1 MINKNQN
8 TMDMNGDE
16 KRYRKGDCM
25 IQISGVPF
33 QQNENWQ
40 IESIEKTIIQQMQN
54 APVVYS
60 YNSENELLFELK
72 VRKNIIQS
80 AKEMNK
86 SKAVFTTFA
95 YARCN
100 PRYWQLTRAGG
111 FLLRPDVRPAD
122 AILDIYRN
130 GSLYA
135 FECAT
140 AIPIIYY
147 HAILNSIGSYLFNTF
162 FRDLYLYSW
171 HTDTDLG
178 IITFYSNHFLP
189 GDVLYV
195 NNPDFNRRTPQFRGV
210 NAVLLDDGK
219 LFGHGF
225 NIRTSEEMLQI
236 LNDKRKPDSLQSA
249 YLTKL
254 VTRPSFKYL
263 FRVASTYR
271 NDRVDKMQ
279 RPIVHHNKSSISYA
293 HYLYYSLFS

>member
-1 MINKNQN
+1 
-8 TMDMNGDE
+8 
-16 KRYRKGDCM
+16 M

-33 QQNENWQ
+33 QPNENWQ
-40 IESIEKTIIQQMQN
+40 LGSMEKTIIQQMQN
-54 APVVYS
+54 ASFLYS
-60 YNSENELLFELK
+60 YYSEYELWFELQ
-72 VRKNIIQS
+72 VRKNIIES
-80 AKEMNK
+80 ARKMNN
-86 SKAVFTTFA
+86 SQAVFTTFV

-100 PRYWQLTRAGG
+100 PRYWQLTRGGG
-111 FLLRPDVRPAD
+111 FLLRPDVQPAD

-130 GSLYA
+130 SSLYA

-147 HAILNSIGSYLFNTF
+147 HAILNSIGSHLFNSL

-178 IITFYSNHFLP
+178 INTFYSNHFLP

-195 NNPDFNRRTPQFRGV
+195 NNPDFDRRTPHFRGV
-210 NAVLLDDGK
+210 NAVLLNDGT

-225 NIRTSEEMLQI
+225 NIRSSEEMIQI
-236 LNDKRKPDSLQSA
+236 LNEKRKPGSHQSA
-249 YLTKL
+249 YITKL

-263 FRVASTYR
+263 FRAASWNR
-271 NDRVDKMQ
+271 NGRAYKMQ

-293 HYLYYSLFS
+293 HYLYYSM

>member
-1 MINKNQN
+1 
-8 TMDMNGDE
+8 
-16 KRYRKGDCM
+16 M
-25 IQISGVPF
+25 IQISGVPL
-33 QQNENWQ
+33 QQNENWKLG
-40 IESIEKTIIQQMQN
+40 SIEKTIIQQMQN
-54 APVVYS
+54 APFINSYYS
-60 YNSENELLFELK
+60 EYELLFELK

-86 SKAVFTTFA
+86 SQAVFTTFV

-100 PRYWQLTRAGG
+100 SRYWQLTRAGG

-130 GSLYA
+130 SSLYA

-147 HAILNSIGSYLFNTF
+147 HAILNSIGRYLFNSLF
-162 FRDLYLYSW
+162 QNLYLYSW

-178 IITFYSNHFLP
+178 ILTFYSNHFFP

-195 NNPDFNRRTPQFRGV
+195 NNPDFDRKTPHFRGI
-210 NAVLLDDGK
+210 NAVLLNDGK

-225 NIRTSEEMLQI
+225 NIRSSEEMIQI
-236 LNDKRKPDSLQSA
+236 LNGKRRPNSHQSA
-249 YLTKL
+249 YLTRL

-263 FRVASTYR
+263 FRLASSYR
-271 NDRVDKMQ
+271 NGGAYKMQ
-279 RPIVHHNKSSISYA
+279 DPIMHHNKDSISYL
-293 HYLYYSLFS
+293 HYLYYSL

>member
-1 MINKNQN
+1 
-8 TMDMNGDE
+8 
-16 KRYRKGDCM
+16 M
-25 IQISGVPF
+25 IQISGGPF

-40 IESIEKTIIQQMQN
+40 LGSIEKTIIQQMQN
-54 APVVYS
+54 DPVFYS
-60 YNSENELLFELK
+60 YYSDYELLFELK

-80 AKEMNK
+80 AKDMNN
-86 SKAVFTTFA
+86 SQAVFTTFV

-100 PRYWQLTRAGG
+100 PRYWQLTQAGG
-111 FLLRPDVRPAD
+111 FLLRPDVQPAE

-130 GSLYA
+130 SSLYA

-147 HAILNSIGSYLFNTF
+147 HAILNSIGSHLFNSL

-178 IITFYSNHFLP
+178 IITFHSNHFLP
-189 GDVLYV
+189 GDVLYI
-195 NNPDFNRRTPQFRGV
+195 NNPDFDRNTPQFRGL
-210 NAVLLDDGK
+210 NAVLLNDGR

-225 NIRTSEEMLQI
+225 NIRTSTEMIQI
-236 LNDKRKPDSLQSA
+236 LNEKRKMDSHQSA
-249 YLTKL
+249 YITKL

-263 FRVASTYR
+263 FRVASWYR
-271 NDRVDKMQ
+271 NGRAYKMQ

-293 HYLYYSLFS
+293 HYLYYSM

>member
-1 MINKNQN
+1 
-8 TMDMNGDE
+8 
-16 KRYRKGDCM
+16 M

-33 QQNENWQ
+33 QNQENGQ
-40 IESIEKTIIQQMQN
+40 LGSVEKTIMQQMQT
-54 APVVYS
+54 APVLYS
-60 YNSENELLFELK
+60 YNSEYELLFELT

-80 AKEMNK
+80 AKEMDK
-86 SKAVFTTFA
+86 SQAVFTSFE

-122 AILDIYRN
+122 AIIDIYRN
-130 GSLYA
+130 GSYYA

-147 HAILNSIGSYLFNTF
+147 HAILNSIGSNGFNSLFQN
-162 FRDLYLYSW
+162 LYLYSW

-178 IITFYSNHFLP
+178 IITFYSDHFIS

-195 NNPDFNRRTPQFRGV
+195 NNPDFDRKTPHFRGV
-210 NAVLLDDGK
+210 NAVLLEDGR

-225 NIRTSEEMLQI
+225 NIRTSEEMIRL
-236 LNDKRKPDSLQSA
+236 LNETRKPDSQQSA
-249 YLTKL
+249 YITKL

-263 FRVASTYR
+263 LRAAGWQR
-271 NDRVDKMQ
+271 NSAAYKPQ
-279 RPIVHHNKSSISYA
+279 RPIVHHNKSSISYV
-293 HYLYYSLFS
+293 HYLYYSI

>member
-1 MINKNQN
+1 MQMKSRIG
-8 TMDMNGDE
+8 M
-16 KRYRKGDCM
+16 GDCM

-33 QQNENWQ
+33 QPNENWQ
-40 IESIEKTIIQQMQN
+40 LGSIEKTIIQQMQN
-54 APVVYS
+54 APVYYS
-60 YNSENELLFELK
+60 YYSGYELLFELK

-86 SKAVFTTFA
+86 SKAVFTTFV

-130 GSLYA
+130 SSLYA
-135 FECAT
+135 FDCAT

-147 HAILNSIGSYLFNTF
+147 HAILNSIGSNLFNSL
-162 FRDLYLYSW
+162 FRNLYLYSW
-171 HTDTDLG
+171 HTDTDVG
-178 IITFYSNHFLP
+178 IITFYSNHFIP

-195 NNPDFNRRTPQFRGV
+195 NNPDFDRRTPHFRGI
-210 NAVLLDDGK
+210 NAVLLNDGR

-225 NIRTSEEMLQI
+225 NIRTSEEMIQI
-236 LNDKRKPDSLQSA
+236 LNEKRKPNSHQSA
-249 YLTKL
+249 YLTRL

-263 FRVASTYR
+263 FRVASSYR
-271 NDRVDKMQ
+271 NERAFKMQ
-279 RPIVHHNKSSISYA
+279 RPIVHHNKSSISYV
-293 HYLYYSLFS
+293 HYLYYSM

>member
-1 MINKNQN
+1 MKSNIG
-8 TMDMNGDE
+8 M
-16 KRYRKGDCM
+16 GDCM

-40 IESIEKTIIQQMQN
+40 LGSIEKTIIQQMQN
-54 APVVYS
+54 APVFYS
-60 YNSENELLFELK
+60 YYSEHELLFELK
-72 VRKNIIQS
+72 IRRNIIQS
-80 AKEMNK
+80 ANEMDK
-86 SKAVFTTFA
+86 SQAVFTSFA

-100 PRYWQLTRAGG
+100 PRYWQLTNAGG
-111 FLLRPDVRPAD
+111 FLLRPDVAPAD
-122 AILDIYRN
+122 AILDIFRN

-147 HAILNSIGSYLFNTF
+147 HAILNSIGRNLFNSLF
-162 FRDLYLYSW
+162 QNLYLYSW

-195 NNPDFNRRTPQFRGV
+195 NNPDFDRKTPQFRGV
-210 NAVLLDDGK
+210 NAVLLDDNR

-225 NIRTSEEMLQI
+225 NIRTSEEMIQI
-236 LNDKRKPDSLQSA
+236 LNETRKSGSHQSA

-263 FRVASTYR
+263 FRVASWNR
-271 NDRVDKMQ
+271 NGRAYKIQ
-279 RPIVHHNKSSISYA
+279 RPIVHHNKNSISYA
-293 HYLYYSLFS
+293 HYLYYSM

>member
-1 MINKNQN
+1 MKGSLG
-8 TMDMNGDE
+8 MGDI
-16 KRYRKGDCM
+16 M

-33 QQNENWQ
+33 KLNENWQ
-40 IESIEKTIIQQMQN
+40 LGNIEKTIIQQMQIS
-54 APVVYS
+54 PGYYS
-60 YNSENELLFELK
+60 YHSEQELWFELQ
-72 VRKNIIQS
+72 VRTKIIQS
-80 AKEMNK
+80 AKEMNI
-86 SKAVFTTFA
+86 SKAVFTTFV

-100 PRYWQLTRAGG
+100 PSYWRLTRTGG
-111 FLLRPDVRPAD
+111 FLLRPDVQPAD

-130 GSLYA
+130 SSLYA
-135 FECAT
+135 FDCAT

-147 HAILNSIGSYLFNTF
+147 HAILNSIGSRLFNSL

-178 IITFYSNHFLP
+178 IITFNSNQFIP

-195 NNPDFNRRTPQFRGV
+195 NNPEFDRNQQQFRGI
-210 NAVLLDDGK
+210 NAVLLNDGR

-225 NIRTSEEMLQI
+225 NIRTVEEMIQI
-236 LNDKRKPDSLQSA
+236 LNKKRKTGSNQSA

-263 FRVASTYR
+263 FRATNWSSTVR
-271 NDRVDKMQ
+271 TTKMQ

-293 HYLYYSLFS
+293 HYLYYSI

>member
-1 MINKNQN
+1 
-8 TMDMNGDE
+8 
-16 KRYRKGDCM
+16 M
-25 IQISGVPF
+25 IQISGVPL

-40 IESIEKTIIQQMQN
+40 LGSIEQTIIQQMQN
-54 APVVYS
+54 APVFYS

-80 AKEMNK
+80 AVEMNK
-86 SKAVFTTFA
+86 GQAVFTTFE

-130 GSLYA
+130 SSLYA

-147 HAILNSIGSYLFNTF
+147 HAILNSIGSYLFNF
-162 FRDLYLYSW
+162 LFQNLYLYSW

-178 IITFYSNHFLP
+178 IVTFYSNHFLP

-195 NNPDFNRRTPQFRGV
+195 NNPDFDRRTPQFRGV
-210 NAVLLDDGK
+210 NAVVLNDGR

-225 NIRTSEEMLQI
+225 NIRTPEEMIQI
-236 LNDKRKPDSLQSA
+236 LNEKRKPGSLQPA
-249 YLTKL
+249 YITKL

-263 FRVASTYR
+263 FRAAGWYR
-271 NDRVDKMQ
+271 NGRAYKMQ
-279 RPIVHHNKSSISYA
+279 RPIVNHNKSSISYV
-293 HYLYYSLFS
+293 HYLYYSM

>member
-1 MINKNQN
+1 MQ
-8 TMDMNGDE
+8 M
-16 KRYRKGDCM
+16 KGILEWGGCM

-33 QQNENWQ
+33 KQNENWQ
-40 IESIEKTIIQQMQN
+40 LGSTEKTIIQQMQH
-54 APVVYS
+54 APISYS
-60 YNSENELLFELK
+60 YYSEYELLFELN

-80 AKEMNK
+80 AKEMNN
-86 SKAVFTTFA
+86 SQAEFTTFV

-100 PRYWQLTRAGG
+100 PRYWQLTKAGG

-122 AILDIYRN
+122 AILDIFRN

-147 HAILNSIGSYLFNTF
+147 HAILNSIGSYLFNSL
-162 FRDLYLYSW
+162 FRNLYLYSW

-195 NNPDFNRRTPQFRGV
+195 NNPDFSRKTPWFRGV
-210 NAVLLDDGK
+210 NAVLLEDGR

-225 NIRTSEEMLQI
+225 DIRTSEEVIQI
-236 LNDKRKPDSLQSA
+236 LNEKRKPDSHQSA

-263 FRVASTYR
+263 FRVASWNR
-271 NDRVDKMQ
+271 NDRAYKMQ
-279 RPIVHHNKSSISYA
+279 RPIVHHNKDSISYA
-293 HYLYYSLFS
+293 HYLYYSI